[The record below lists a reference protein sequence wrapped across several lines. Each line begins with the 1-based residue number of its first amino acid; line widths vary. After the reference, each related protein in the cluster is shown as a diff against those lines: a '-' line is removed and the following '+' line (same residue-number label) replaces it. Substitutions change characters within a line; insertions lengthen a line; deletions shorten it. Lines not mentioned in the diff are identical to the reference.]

1 MRVGRGGGCWGEG
14 RRGRGDGVGVRVGR
28 GGGCWGEGRRGSGMM
43 LG

>member
-1 MRVGRGGGCWGEG
+1 MKVGRGGWGGERGCWGEG

-28 GGGCWGEGRRGSGMM
+28 GGWGGREGV